1 MNNEM
6 LRNPSRSISFMYG
19 LCGYPLW
26 RCANV
31 HMQALGC
38 VYASWV
44 FGLCFFQVGGDEDES
59 AVGEE
64 GPVEPV
70 VAGGGLAVALLR
82 LKMDWPSVCWTG
94 S

>member
-31 HMQALGC
+31 HMQ
-38 VYASWV
+38 V
-44 FGLCFFQVGGDEDES
+44 FMFNGF
-59 AVGEE
+59 
-64 GPVEPV
+64 
-70 VAGGGLAVALLR
+70 
-82 LKMDWPSVCWTG
+82 KTG
-94 S
+94 